1 MLFGPAGRDNADDF
15 FAMIVLSVCV
25 NNQQYYGD
33 LWRNTRRADCVPASL
48 SCFVYTVRT
57 DKAALVLED

>member
-1 MLFGPAGRDNADDF
+1 MLFSPTGRYDADDF

-25 NNQQYYGD
+25 NDQQHDGGF
-33 LWRNTRRADCVPASL
+33 LLNLGRADRVPASL
-48 SCFVYTVRT
+48 SCFVYSVRP